1 MEEQNIDKQINKL
14 EISNS
19 KFIHLNRLY
28 SFAFC
33 TIIGTCLFLF
43 FLFFQTKFGYEFFK
57 NYLNLEII
65 IYITGY
71 SLFICPL
78 FLKIVQISNK
88 DEIKTKR
95 ISKSFKLSK
104 VILFTFFVLL
114 VIDCFRL
121 ICSANLICPI
131 TINFCKI
138 IFNLDVGN
146 LDISGNNGCLSLHNF
161 ICLVF
166 FEICIIF
173 IYCYLKNS
181 SIVYITNKL
190 KLKNDKNLNFKNK
203 NFCLRSKFG
212 VNTKLNLRNE
222 YLLIQNCKNKQKSGI
237 FVINKIHSVINFSL

>member
-19 KFIHLNRLY
+19 KLIHLNRLY

-43 FLFFQTKFGYEFFK
+43 FLFFQTRFGYEFFK

-78 FLKIVQISNK
+78 FLKIVQISKK
-88 DEIKTKR
+88 DEIKSKR

-104 VILFTFFVLL
+104 VILFAFFVLL

-121 ICSANLICPI
+121 ICSANWICPI

-138 IFNLDVGN
+138 ILNLDICN
-146 LDISGNNGCLSLHNF
+146 LDISGSNGCLSLHNF
-161 ICLVF
+161 ICLLF
-166 FEICIIF
+166 FEICVMF

-181 SIVYITNKL
+181 SIIYSTNKF
-190 KLKNDKNLNFKNK
+190 KLKNNKNLKSNNKSFSLKSKFAGQKAFDFENKYLIQNFKNK
-203 NFCLRSKFG
+203 ETNDIFQTNKKHF
-212 VNTKLNLRNE
+212 KINL
-222 YLLIQNCKNKQKSGI
+222 
-237 FVINKIHSVINFSL
+237 SL